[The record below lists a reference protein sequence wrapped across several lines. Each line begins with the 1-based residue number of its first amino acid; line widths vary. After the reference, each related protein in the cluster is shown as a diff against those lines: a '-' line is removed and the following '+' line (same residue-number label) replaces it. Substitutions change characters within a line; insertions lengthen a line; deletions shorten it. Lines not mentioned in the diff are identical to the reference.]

1 MQNLQKLFYRMVAAA
16 VLAAAL
22 GSLPAHAANKEMIEL
37 QTQVQ
42 QLLDM
47 VQHLQSTVDTR
58 FGVIQHLVEV
68 TADDANRMTT
78 TVNALQA
85 KLQAQS
91 DAVNGKLDTAS
102 GQVQSLNDSVDELKT
117 RIAKLNKTLED
128 LQGQLQTIQS
138 QQPAGSAPAGGGSAY
153 VPPANGA
160 PGPAANAAPP
170 LQETFQ
176 SGMRDYNSAKY
187 DVAAGE
193 FQDVI
198 HFYPQDDM
206 AGDAEFYLGEI
217 AYRQQNYTDA
227 VKDYNAV
234 LDEFPGSHKAAA
246 AQLRK
251 GFALLQLNKKDAGI
265 HELRTLIQR
274 RPQTPEAGQ
283 ARTKLNAMGVKIV
296 AAR

>member
-1 MQNLQKLFYRMVAAA
+1 MQNLKKLRYGVVASA
-16 VLAAAL
+16 VLGAAL
-22 GSLPAHAANKEMIEL
+22 CSLPARATNKDMVEL

-47 VQHLQSTVDTR
+47 VAKLQSTVDSR

-68 TADDANRMTT
+68 TADDSNRMTA

-85 KLQAQS
+85 KIQAQA
-91 DAVNGKLDTAS
+91 DATNGKLDTAS

-128 LQGQLQTIQS
+128 LQAQLQNIQN
-138 QQPAGSAPAGGGSAY
+138 QQPAGGAPAGAAITPG
-153 VPPANGA
+153 GA

-176 SGMRDYNSAKY
+176 AGMRDYNAAKY
-187 DVAAGE
+187 DVATGE
-193 FQDVI
+193 FQDVL
-198 HFYPQDDM
+198 HYYPQDDQ
-206 AGDAEFYLGEI
+206 AGDAQFYLGEI
-217 AYRQQNYTDA
+217 AYHQANYSEA
-227 VKDYNAV
+227 VKDYSAV

-251 GFALLQLNKKDAGI
+251 GLALLQLNKRDAGI

-283 ARTKLNAMGVKIV
+283 ARNKLNAMGVKIV